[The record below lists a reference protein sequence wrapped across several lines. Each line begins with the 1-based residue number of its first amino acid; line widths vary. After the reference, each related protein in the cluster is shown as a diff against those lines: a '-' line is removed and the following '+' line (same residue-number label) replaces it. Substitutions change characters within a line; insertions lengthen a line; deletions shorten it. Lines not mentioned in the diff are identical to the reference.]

1 MPREKRPHMNRTI
14 RRFHVGGG
22 GGAAGALD
30 TPQEREKQI
39 TPKPETRYAE
49 ERY

>member
-1 MPREKRPHMNRTI
+1 MDRTI
-14 RRFHVGGG
+14 RRFHVGG

-39 TPKPETRYAE
+39 NLQPETRYAE